1 MGGQNETVWG
11 KKKLLNENG
20 ECTPLFNIHCYSLGI
35 NSFSVLHS
43 STFRQWGPS
52 SVFNV
57 QRYDLNQSLI
67 KTLIVSAQARA
78 LSQQPKPAPNGRTP
92 PNQNPNNASPN
103 TRLTR
108 MVQQVKDVLPQVPAT
123 AISRDLSEYKKN
135 IYIYL
140 KYFRCPRF
148 SKAMVKRAKKTC
160 NLFCNIAA
168 ERVD

>member
-20 ECTPLFNIHCYSLGI
+20 ECTPLFNIPCYSLGI

-52 SVFNV
+52 SVLNV
-57 QRYDLNQSLI
+57 QKYDLNQSLI

-78 LSQQPKPAPNGRTP
+78 LSQQPKTAPNGRTP
-92 PNQNPNNASPN
+92 PNQDPNNASPN

-148 SKAMVKRAKKTC
+148 FKAMVKHATKTC

>member
-1 MGGQNETVWG
+1 M
-11 KKKLLNENG
+11 
-20 ECTPLFNIHCYSLGI
+20 
-35 NSFSVLHS
+35 
-43 STFRQWGPS
+43 
-52 SVFNV
+52 
-57 QRYDLNQSLI
+57 
-67 KTLIVSAQARA
+67 IVSAQARA

-92 PNQNPNNASPN
+92 PNQDPNNASPN

-123 AISRDLSEYKKN
+123 AISRDLSEYKKY

-148 SKAMVKRAKKTC
+148 SKAMVKHATKTC